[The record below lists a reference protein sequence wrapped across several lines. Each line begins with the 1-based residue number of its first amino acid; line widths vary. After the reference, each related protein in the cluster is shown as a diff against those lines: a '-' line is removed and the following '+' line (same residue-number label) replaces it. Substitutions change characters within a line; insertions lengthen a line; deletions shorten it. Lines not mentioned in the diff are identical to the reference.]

1 MKSQSNSV
9 RTWVVDKECEKF
21 MVETTLIGTS
31 LGREITNP
39 HTDDI
44 FSLITF
50 IIIIETLCLSTCLY
64 MRQKGVIIWWIMN
77 SF

>member
-1 MKSQSNSV
+1 MMKSQSNSV

-64 MRQKGVIIWWIMN
+64 MRQKGVII
-77 SF
+77 